1 MKLPNI
7 STGQAQII
15 IGVAGLGIALAA
27 LYYTK
32 KQVSDTLNKFNPT
45 NDNNVINEGVN
56 SWFGFDNKTQSIGT
70 WFYDKLNPEKKPKT
84 APPKKAV
91 QATQTNTVGILK
103 PVVLPKEVKKLVAP
117 VMKSNDFRFY
127 ELNPK

>member
-7 STGQAQII
+7 TTGQAQIL
-15 IGVAGLGIALAA
+15 IGVVGLGIGLYAIYQTKSTVAAAANAL
-27 LYYTK
+27 
-32 KQVSDTLNKFNPT
+32 NPT
-45 NDNNVINEGVN
+45 NQDNIVN
-56 SWFGFDNKTQSIGT
+56 KGANSLFGFDNKTQSIGT
-70 WFYDKLNPEKKPKT
+70 WFYDKFNPEKKPKT

-91 QATQTNTVGILK
+91 QATQTNTIGVLK